1 MDTPWSLRS
10 SSPVVYDRPR
20 SVRRWEVTITL
31 ALAAVVML
39 VVGATGAVLAWRD
52 QDVWA
57 VCGGVTAAG
66 VALVMF
72 IARRTTAP
80 SRRLLAQQDRLV
92 AFAAHEVRRPLARL
106 AVLAGSGAVGQ
117 EDPLLL
123 LDQVSAVTHDAV
135 HTIDDLLTLGRLVA
149 GGSPLPLEPL
159 RLDLLVVDALE
170 ERMVTSVARTD
181 LSPVVVMGHPVLR
194 RVVVNLVDNALQHGR
209 RGQPATPVVDVTVR
223 PFELIVADQGPGM
236 RQSLVDAVNGTLRCD
251 DRAGLGIGLTLVA
264 WVVNA
269 LGGEISAINRECG
282 GLQVTVGLRGVAEA
296 SGEVRPC
303 RVLTKGCG
311 S

>member
-10 SSPVVYDRPR
+10 SSPVVPDRPR

-31 ALAAVVML
+31 AFAALIML

-72 IARRTTAP
+72 IARRATAP

-106 AVLAGSGAVGQ
+106 AVLAGSGAIGQ

-135 HTIDDLLTLGRLVA
+135 HTIDDLLTLGGLVA
-149 GGSPLPLEPL
+149 GGSPLRLEPL
-159 RLDLLVVDALE
+159 RLDLLVVDALA
-170 ERMVTSVARTD
+170 ERMVASVARTD

-194 RVVVNLVDNALQHGR
+194 RAVVNLVDNALQHGG
-209 RGQPATPVVDVTVR
+209 RGQAPPVVDVRVR
-223 PFELIVADQGPGM
+223 PFKLVVADQGPGLK
-236 RQSLVDAVNGTLRCD
+236 QSLVDAVNGTVRCD
-251 DRAGLGIGLTLVA
+251 DRVTGLGIGLTLVA

-269 LGGEISAINRECG
+269 LGGKMNAINRECG
-282 GLQVTVGLRGVAEA
+282 GLQVTIGLPGVAEA
-296 SGEVRPC
+296 SGEVRPY
-303 RVLTKGCG
+303 RVLTRGCV